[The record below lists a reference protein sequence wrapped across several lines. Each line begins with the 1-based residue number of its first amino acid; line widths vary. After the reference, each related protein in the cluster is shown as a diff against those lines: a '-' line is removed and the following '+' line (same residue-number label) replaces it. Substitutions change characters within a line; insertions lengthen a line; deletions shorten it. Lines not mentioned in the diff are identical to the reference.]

1 MARNSHQSQNRI
13 ESWHQ
18 LRSAIAQVG
27 GKKELTGQNYVEL
40 EISNQCGRYSASL
53 LFIYYNSALRS
64 RLLQKY
70 EDVGNTR
77 GLALFRRMSPVA
89 WQHIFLNGHY
99 TFISEGKELDLDAM
113 IEGLT
118 LSPG

>member
-1 MARNSHQSQNRI
+1 MHRENSDK
-13 ESWHQ
+13 WV
-18 LRSAIAQVG
+18 L
-27 GKKELTGQNYVEL
+27 L
-40 EISNQCGRYSASL
+40 EIIHHLGFLYDSVL
-53 LFIYYNSALRS
+53 LS

-77 GLALFRRMSPVA
+77 GLALLRRMSPVA

-118 LSPG
+118 LS

>member
-1 MARNSHQSQNRI
+1 MHRENSDK
-13 ESWHQ
+13 WV
-18 LRSAIAQVG
+18 L
-27 GKKELTGQNYVEL
+27 L
-40 EISNQCGRYSASL
+40 EIIHHLGFL
-53 LFIYYNSALRS
+53 YNSVLLS

-77 GLALFRRMSPVA
+77 GLALLRRMSPVA

-118 LSPG
+118 LS

>member
-1 MARNSHQSQNRI
+1 MHRENSDK
-13 ESWHQ
+13 WV
-18 LRSAIAQVG
+18 L
-27 GKKELTGQNYVEL
+27 L
-40 EISNQCGRYSASL
+40 EIIHHLGFL
-53 LFIYYNSALRS
+53 YNSALLS

-77 GLALFRRMSPVA
+77 GLALLRRMSPVA

-118 LSPG
+118 LS